1 MKSRLRLATSFKLG
15 RSFPGTNAITLFAT
29 VNSASNYSKVLMH
42 DLRQTM
48 ILQFGISNKMNW
60 YYQGSTNLSAADLC
74 LKSCVMIKLAV
85 PNMPIALLLVQQK
98 MFISLLLDLS
108 ITMMRMTTTTT
119 TMTKEDNSQTMKI
132 RLKEVSSG
140 LKLFFTF
147 CFIFALKLWKMR

>member
-1 MKSRLRLATSFKLG
+1 
-15 RSFPGTNAITLFAT
+15 
-29 VNSASNYSKVLMH
+29 
-42 DLRQTM
+42 M

-108 ITMMRMTTTTT
+108 ITMMRMTTT
-119 TMTKEDNSQTMKI
+119 MTKEDNSQTMKI

-147 CFIFALKLWKMR
+147 CFIFALKLRVHEVDAGNILSSIST